1 MAMARSA
8 MLFAPPQPPLTL
20 PSTGTIVIGRGQG
33 ANLRVSDADTS
44 RRHAEITCSG
54 TYFVIHDL
62 GSTNG
67 TWVNGARVQ
76 ERALETGD
84 RIEIGSQEI
93 LFCVVDSQG
102 IGPAP
107 DGEEAQTLF
116 VERSTAPETFR
127 GDLSEIPPFAVL
139 QILEMGRKT
148 GVLTIDS
155 EVGHGKLWL
164 RRGDPIHAESKG
176 QLGFDAAVT
185 LVNAISGRFLFE
197 PEAAPSTATIEATVT
212 ELLLE
217 ASRRLDEGL
226 LG

>member
-1 MAMARSA
+1 MARSA

-20 PSTGTIVIGRGQG
+20 PGSGTVVIGRGQG
-33 ANLRVSDADTS
+33 VDLRVSDGDSS

-54 TYFVIHDL
+54 SYFVIHDL

-67 TWVNGARVQ
+67 TWVNGSRVT

-93 LFCVVDSQG
+93 LFCMVDSQG

-107 DGEEAQTLF
+107 DGQEAQTLF
-116 VERSTAPETFR
+116 VERSTSTETFR

-148 GVLTIDS
+148 GMLTIDS
-155 EVGHGKLWL
+155 ERGNGRLWL
-164 RRGDPIHAESKG
+164 KRGDPIHAETKG

-197 PEAAPSTATIEATVT
+197 PEATPNANTIEATVT

-226 LG
+226 LE